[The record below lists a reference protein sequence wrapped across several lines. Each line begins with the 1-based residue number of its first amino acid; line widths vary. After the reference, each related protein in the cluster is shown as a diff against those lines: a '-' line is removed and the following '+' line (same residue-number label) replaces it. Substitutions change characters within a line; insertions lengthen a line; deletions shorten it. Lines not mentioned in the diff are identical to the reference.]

1 MANDQNDAP
10 IRRPQSEAAAQ
21 DAHNAAVQEQVHADT
36 EANREEAARQ
46 RATSPNEVTEETVAE
61 IAADAEARAKR

>member
-1 MANDQNDAP
+1 M
-10 IRRPQSEAAAQ
+10 
-21 DAHNAAVQEQVHADT
+21 HADT

-46 RATSPNEVTEETVAE
+46 RATSPNEVTEKTVAE

>member
-1 MANDQNDAP
+1 MANDQNNAP

-21 DAHNAAVQEQVHADT
+21 DSHNAAVQEQVRGDT